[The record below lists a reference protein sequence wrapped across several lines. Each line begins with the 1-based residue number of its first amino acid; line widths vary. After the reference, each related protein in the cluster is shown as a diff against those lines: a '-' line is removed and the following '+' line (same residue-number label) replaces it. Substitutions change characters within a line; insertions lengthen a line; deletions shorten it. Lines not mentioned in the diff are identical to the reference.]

1 MVKPVIILAFL
12 FSCFKVN
19 GNDEYQMRWKQ
30 MSNRADEISE
40 KVISNYQKDEGMM
53 IIIYAQ
59 WCVNNGLDPKE
70 VYLKAYPEQTN
81 NEYVMH
87 MLEQT
92 VPLEEAEHISN
103 ETLLQVLSLFGNED
117 LAFVVSKEIDVKL
130 EAKND

>member
-1 MVKPVIILAFL
+1 M
-12 FSCFKVN
+12 
-19 GNDEYQMRWKQ
+19 
-30 MSNRADEISE
+30 NRANEISE

-70 VYLKAYPEQTN
+70 VYLKAYPDQGN

-92 VPLEEAEHISN
+92 VTKEEAEQIAN

-117 LAFVVSKEIDVKL
+117 LAFTVSKEIDAL
-130 EAKND
+130 EAKKNDRT

>member
-1 MVKPVIILAFL
+1 
-12 FSCFKVN
+12 
-19 GNDEYQMRWKQ
+19 

-92 VPLEEAEHISN
+92 VPFEEAEHISN

-117 LAFVVSKEIDVKL
+117 LAFVVSKEIDAKM

>member
-1 MVKPVIILAFL
+1 
-12 FSCFKVN
+12 
-19 GNDEYQMRWKQ
+19 MR
-30 MSNRADEISE
+30 NRADEISE

-59 WCVNNGLDPKE
+59 WCVNNELDPKE
-70 VYLKAYPEQTN
+70 VYLKAYPEQMN

-92 VPLEEAEHISN
+92 VPIEEAEHISN

-117 LAFVVSKEIDVKL
+117 LAFVVSQEIHAKL

>member
-1 MVKPVIILAFL
+1 V
-12 FSCFKVN
+12 
-19 GNDEYQMRWKQ
+19 
-30 MSNRADEISE
+30 NRANEISE

-59 WCVNNGLDPKE
+59 WCINNGLDPKK

-87 MLEQT
+87 MLDQT
-92 VPLEEAEHISN
+92 VSKEEAEYISK

-117 LAFVVSKEIDVKL
+117 LAFTITNEIETM
-130 EAKND
+130 EAKK

>member
-1 MVKPVIILAFL
+1 
-12 FSCFKVN
+12 
-19 GNDEYQMRWKQ
+19 

>member
-1 MVKPVIILAFL
+1 V
-12 FSCFKVN
+12 
-19 GNDEYQMRWKQ
+19 
-30 MSNRADEISE
+30 NRANDISE

-59 WCVNNGLDPKE
+59 WCVNNGLDPKA
-70 VYLKAYPEQTN
+70 VYLKAYPDQSD

-92 VPLEEAEHISN
+92 VTKEEAEPIAN

-117 LAFVVSKEIDVKL
+117 LAFVVSKEIDLL
-130 EAKND
+130 EAKE

>member
-1 MVKPVIILAFL
+1 M
-12 FSCFKVN
+12 
-19 GNDEYQMRWKQ
+19 
-30 MSNRADEISE
+30 NRANEISE

-59 WCVNNGLDPKE
+59 WCVNNGLDPKA
-70 VYLKAYPEQTN
+70 VYLKAYPDQSN

-92 VPLEEAEHISN
+92 VTKEEAEDIAN

-117 LAFVVSKEIDVKL
+117 LAFTVSKEVDAL
-130 EAKND
+130 EAKKNDSK

>member
-1 MVKPVIILAFL
+1 V
-12 FSCFKVN
+12 
-19 GNDEYQMRWKQ
+19 
-30 MSNRADEISE
+30 NRANEISE

-59 WCVNNGLDPKE
+59 WCINNGLDPKK

-87 MLEQT
+87 MLDQT
-92 VPLEEAEHISN
+92 VSKEEAEYISK

-117 LAFVVSKEIDVKL
+117 LAFTITNEIETM
-130 EAKND
+130 EAKE